1 MKKYLIIIV
10 IVLLLIGLLIFFLCN
25 KKEKEK
31 IESISSLSFFYTN
44 GYAINTDT
52 RYEIDCKDK
61 CIAIIKQYGKSEEET
76 IEAKINDDTMN
87 KIIDLFNKYDV
98 IKWDGFSGTDKD
110 VLDGDSFSMHFT
122 YNTNKNVS
130 ASGYMMWPNNY
141 REVEDGLNEIF
152 NSLVEEQYDRD

>member
-1 MKKYLIIIV
+1 MKMKYVVIILV
-10 IVLLLIGLLIFFLCN
+10 VLLILGLLIFILCN

-76 IEAKINDDTMN
+76 VEVEIDSNTMN
-87 KIIDLFNKYDV
+87 KIIDLLNKYDV
-98 IKWDGFSGTDKD
+98 IKWDGFSKSDHG

-122 YNTNKNVS
+122 YNDEKRVS
-130 ASGYMMWPNNY
+130 ASGYMMWPKNY

-152 NSLVEEQYDRD
+152 NSLMEE